1 MSDRLS
7 GWFSKTEI
15 FNEMVECHHDDDI
28 MKLYGRACI
37 GQICYIGRYAIES
50 NQCNLSGK
58 QSGT

>member
-37 GQICYIGRYAIES
+37 GQMSYRRNHEIE
-50 NQCNLSGK
+50 CL
-58 QSGT
+58 